1 MMKKTPI
8 QILFIA
14 VFLSNCLLLSA
25 CAPAE
30 EYPFSPTALE
40 KRFGDT
46 MDEIVE
52 DLGIDLSTAEVEEQS
67 EEQTDITVEDIPLG
81 ENQTASGLILSF
93 RNNIFYGVYYVSA
106 DAGYIYDQTI
116 AMYALCNEQYG
127 EELTDEYLTE
137 PILGVNYNAKPSE
150 EEFVGSDERSAYVAA
165 WRAKNDKVS
174 KDAWNGEEIRFDIT
188 ANSITD
194 NGEKWATLGMSF
206 EPLYFDPERM
216 DTGSE

>member
-1 MMKKTPI
+1 MEKKKHVY
-8 QILFIA
+8 ILLFVIITT
-14 VFLSNCLLLSA
+14 CHLLSA

-30 EYPFSPTALE
+30 EYPFSPLAIE
-40 KRFGDT
+40 KRFGDS
-46 MDEIVE
+46 MEEVVG
-52 DLGIDLSTAEVEEQS
+52 DLGIDLTTAEVQEIS
-67 EEQTDITVEDIPLG
+67 EEQTDITVEDILLG

-137 PILGVNYNAKPSE
+137 PILGVNYNAKPSK
-150 EEFVGSDERSAYVAA
+150 EEFVNCTKDTCAYVAA

>member
-1 MMKKTPI
+1 MEKKKHVY
-8 QILFIA
+8 ILLFVIITT
-14 VFLSNCLLLSA
+14 CHLLSA

-30 EYPFSPTALE
+30 EYPFSPLAIE
-40 KRFGDT
+40 KRFGDS
-46 MDEIVE
+46 MEEVVG
-52 DLGIDLSTAEVEEQS
+52 DLGIDLTTAEVQEIS